1 MKGKGDNPIVG
12 SETTDIYDVENHG
25 YKKYNSLEMND
36 LRAFAT
42 RWTVNSY
49 SLGNPSKT
57 LSLSLA
63 GRKSA
68 TPSLRSL
75 S

>member
-25 YKKYNSLEMND
+25 YKKNNSLEMDD

-42 RWTVNSY
+42 RWTWRTIDSCHC
-49 SLGNPSKT
+49 L
-57 LSLSLA
+57 LSTEDHKERVISF
-63 GRKSA
+63 
-68 TPSLRSL
+68 
-75 S
+75 

>member
-25 YKKYNSLEMND
+25 YKKYNSLEMDD

-42 RWTVNSY
+42 RWTAVLKK
-49 SLGNPSKT
+49 SLCRRYQ
-57 LSLSLA
+57 
-63 GRKSA
+63 GRRGERGDCQS
-68 TPSLRSL
+68 SWSND
-75 S
+75 

>member
-25 YKKYNSLEMND
+25 YKKYHSLEMDD

-42 RWTVNSY
+42 RWTWRTIDSCHC
-49 SLGNPSKT
+49 L
-57 LSLSLA
+57 LSTVDHQERVISF
-63 GRKSA
+63 
-68 TPSLRSL
+68 
-75 S
+75 